1 MANGAAN
8 NFSSDEISRHGP
20 RTQEFLKTLVGKRA
34 AVSFIDCDGS
44 KPEPINV
51 DIVGIHFEKNQLIV
65 SIPLDK
71 VYSLD
76 TELY

>member
-1 MANGAAN
+1 MAHIYIGEN
-8 NFSSDEISRHGP
+8 NTEK
-20 RTQEFLKTLVGKRA
+20 TYTYLLQEFLKTLVGKRA
-34 AVSFIDCDGS
+34 AVSFIDCTGS
-44 KPEPINV
+44 KPEPVNV
-51 DIVGIHFEKNQLIV
+51 DIIGIHFEKNQLIV